1 MFEPSQAILPDVRVA
16 PHHAPAA
23 RARYTS
29 STAQLVL
36 DLAIYDDLAA
46 VEADW
51 RQFERSANCTVF
63 QAFDWLA
70 LWQRHIGRRQDAS
83 PAIVVG
89 CRAEGEPL
97 FLIPL
102 AVVPGIARR
111 LIFLGHD
118 LCDYNAPLLA
128 PEFSA
133 QMTPEE
139 FGHLWREIC
148 RLLQRRPQH
157 RHDIIE
163 LTKMPETIGTQPNPF
178 VGLDVELNPSG
189 AHLARLTGS
198 WDEFYRAKRSSE
210 TRRRDRTKLKRLA
223 EFGEVRLVTPDE
235 PADITRTLQALV
247 EQKTKQFAR
256 MGVANIFA
264 RPGCLDFFLDLAT
277 NPQTRHLV
285 HVSRLD
291 VGSTWAAI
299 NLGLTDRDC
308 YYHVLASYDEGEVSR
323 FGPGA
328 AHLRELMR
336 RAIGLGLRR
345 FDFTIGDERYKLEWS
360 DTAVT
365 LYDHMAATTARGR
378 PVVFLSLA
386 FRRLKRFIKQNPVL
400 WRGFSL
406 LRAVLGSLR
415 GRPTSDQDG
424 SADTVNQ
431 DVKAPP
437 LAPR

>member
-1 MFEPSQAILPDVRVA
+1 MPDTSQAILSDARVA
-16 PHHAPAA
+16 PHAPAA

-29 STAQLVL
+29 ATAQLVL

-51 RQFERSANCTVF
+51 RKFERSADCTVF

-70 LWQRHIGRRQDAS
+70 LWQQHIGRRQDAS

-111 LIFLGHD
+111 LIFLGYD

-128 PEFSA
+128 PEFSTRMEP
-133 QMTPEE
+133 QE

-157 RHDIIE
+157 RHDIVE

-235 PADITRTLQALV
+235 PADIRRTLQALV
-247 EQKTKQFAR
+247 EQKTRQFAR

-264 RPGCLDFFLDLAT
+264 RPGYLDFFFDLAT

-328 AHLRELMR
+328 AHLRELMG

-345 FDFTIGDERYKLEWS
+345 FDFTIGDERYKSEWA
-360 DTAVT
+360 DETLN
-365 LYDHMAATTARGR
+365 LYDHVTGATARGW
-378 PVVFLSLA
+378 PLA
-386 FRRLKRFIKQNPVL
+386 TLARTRRHLKRTIKQNPML
-400 WRGFSL
+400 WDAFSRM
-406 LRAVLGSLR
+406 RAAARSALPGSTA
-415 GRPTSDQDG
+415 GVASMP
-424 SADTVNQ
+424 SARQPVTEVEP
-431 DVKAPP
+431 K
-437 LAPR
+437 RER